1 MVCAAG
7 RRRLHPQGTP
17 EDWEKVRAKAGQLK
31 EYDLDWWLEGLLP
44 ALDEFVQAAHGRPN
58 LDFWRSL
65 CNAYGASGI
74 RRPMTGWVQVRAS
87 SMPV

>member
-1 MVCAAG
+1 M
-7 RRRLHPQGTP
+7 
-17 EDWEKVRAKAGQLK
+17 RAKAGQLK